1 MSKDLGMENCLDFF
15 NWLDYDALMYI
26 FMFLDDPADLVR
38 ASSVSRTWR
47 HFVVKNGLCKL
58 LCMRRFPA
66 FRKLQSVIEPSRCVK
81 DTAEVGCSGS
91 GEDDGNLGV
100 EHRALAFLAHSCSSF
115 PVRECI
121 GEAISA
127 SSTDNYPE
135 ESVRNT
141 LEPLD
146 RVASKGQSSDAVPEN
161 LVYKLASGIC
171 VVTEINI
178 KPFQAYFQWGSPI
191 YSPKSVRFRLGHS
204 SSPMDDPTGELCNS
218 CSDQKMV
225 WTYTSPEFPMT
236 QENRLQKFTLPEPV
250 MCVNG
255 MLMVELLGRT
265 QKQAMDGLF
274 YICICN
280 VQVMGRPLS
289 PAFGVDIVE
298 PSGGFNLKVLSYE
311 PTLPEQLS
319 PNEYLQGRIRDLEQ
333 ILNLLRDQGVVVED
347 YDWHGEEEEEDDA
360 EFEEEFAL

>member
-1 MSKDLGMENCLDFF
+1 
-15 NWLDYDALMYI
+15 
-26 FMFLDDPADLVR
+26 
-38 ASSVSRTWR
+38 
-47 HFVVKNGLCKL
+47 
-58 LCMRRFPA
+58 MRRFPA

-146 RVASKGQSSDAVPEN
+146 RVARRPSYWSSKGQSSDAVPEN

-178 KPFQAYFQWGSPI
+178 KPFQGS
-191 YSPKSVRFRLGHS
+191 
-204 SSPMDDPTGELCNS
+204 N
-218 CSDQKMV
+218 
-225 WTYTSPEFPMT
+225 
-236 QENRLQKFTLPEPV
+236 
-250 MCVNG
+250 
-255 MLMVELLGRT
+255 
-265 QKQAMDGLF
+265 
-274 YICICN
+274 
-280 VQVMGRPLS
+280 
-289 PAFGVDIVE
+289 
-298 PSGGFNLKVLSYE
+298 
-311 PTLPEQLS
+311 
-319 PNEYLQGRIRDLEQ
+319 
-333 ILNLLRDQGVVVED
+333 
-347 YDWHGEEEEEDDA
+347 
-360 EFEEEFAL
+360 FALICSFSSLFLLEPFRVWLLLTSVFVYSLFSVGFSYILSKICTVPFGPFQFSNG